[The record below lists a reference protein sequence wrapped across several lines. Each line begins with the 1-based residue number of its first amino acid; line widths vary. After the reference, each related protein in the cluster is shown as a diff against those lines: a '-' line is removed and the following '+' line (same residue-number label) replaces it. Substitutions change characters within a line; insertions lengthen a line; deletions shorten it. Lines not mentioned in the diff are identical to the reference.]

1 MVYIFKNVFKK
12 KQNGKGETT
21 NDKRHKILVL
31 VFQRFIT
38 MSIEEARSF
47 VDQFNDDYALKHEAF
62 ENQFWGT
69 KMALSDPCY
78 SSEELTRTKKEMED
92 LLANPDILK
101 KAKYYYNTL
110 KTLLKDD
117 EQVDLMKV
125 LQIIIRTCQCNEFPG
140 DSKSVREETNRI
152 EGTLE
157 AARNRMILGCTD
169 ENGDFQSF
177 SSVGLRT
184 IMRSADKEAIR
195 KSAYEGLRSIGK
207 FICENGFLEIVKL
220 RNKLAKTLGFED
232 YYDYTVQNAEGFS
245 KKKLF
250 EILDGLEQ
258 GTRALM
264 LKARV
269 ELEKRHGKEALEPWN
284 TGFMSAG
291 SVIKKMDPYFPFSKS
306 VERYIRSYAA
316 LGIGYCG
323 STMTLDLLDRKDKYS
338 NGFCHWPRPAWVK
351 PDGTWVPSK
360 TNFTSLAD
368 PSAVGSGLTALQTLM
383 HEAGHA
389 AHFANIKQPSPLF
402 SQERAPTSVAYAENQ
417 SMFLDSLVDDAAWRA
432 KYARDLDGKPIPFSV
447 IEEEI
452 RATHPFK
459 VQHLRAMLAVSY
471 FEKALYELPDDDLTS
486 DNVQALADRIENEI
500 QGGLSSRPLLSVPHL
515 VSDEASC
522 YYQGYTLA
530 EMSVH
535 QTREYFKEKYGFIVD
550 NKEVGPTLSS
560 SYWQCG
566 NSENFLDIVKKLT
579 GKDLTGSAWINALQ
593 IDIETLISN
602 EKKDYEDMI
611 ERCANETVN
620 EDDIDLAMNVRFVDG
635 DTLIADSAA
644 TSLLGA
650 CSEFENFVL
659 TRVAKTH

>member
-1 MVYIFKNVFKK
+1 M
-12 KQNGKGETT
+12 
-21 NDKRHKILVL
+21 LV
-31 VFQRFIT
+31 
-38 MSIEEARSF
+38 EEAQVF
-47 VDQFNDDYALKHEAF
+47 VNQFNHDYALKHEAF

-78 SSEELTRTKKEMED
+78 SPDELTRTKKELED
-92 LLANPDILK
+92 LLADPEILK
-101 KAKYYYNTL
+101 KAKYYRDALDTVL
-110 KTLLKDD
+110 KGDTYK
-117 EQVDLMKV
+117 DLMKV

-140 DSKSVREETNRI
+140 ESKSVREETNKI

-157 AARNRMILGCTD
+157 AARNRMVLGFTD
-169 ENGDFQSF
+169 ENGDFQSS
-177 SSVGLRT
+177 SSVGLREL
-184 IMRSADKEAIR
+184 MRTADKEAIR
-195 KSAYEGLRSIGK
+195 KSAYEGLRSIGS
-207 FICENGFLEIVKL
+207 FVCENGFLEIVKL
-220 RNKLAKTLGFED
+220 RNKLAKMLGFED

-250 EILDGLEQ
+250 EILDDLEQ
-258 GTRALM
+258 GTRPLM
-264 LKARV
+264 LKARA
-269 ELEKRHGKEALEPWN
+269 EMERRHGKEALEPWN
-284 TGFMSAG
+284 TGFMLSG
-291 SVIKKMDPYFPFSKS
+291 NVIKKMDPYFPFCKS

-323 STMTLDLLDRKDKYS
+323 STITLDLLDRKNKYS

-351 PDGTWVPSK
+351 DGTFIPSK
-360 TNFTSLAD
+360 ANFTSLAD
-368 PSAVGSGLTALQTLM
+368 PSGVGSGLTALQTLM

-432 KYARDLDGKPIPFSV
+432 KYARDLEGKPIPFSV

-452 RATHPFK
+452 HATHPFK
-459 VQHLRAMLAVSY
+459 VQQLRGMLAVSY
-471 FEKALYELPDDDLTS
+471 FEKALYELPDEHLTS
-486 DNVQALADRIENEI
+486 ENVQALADQIEKNI

-550 NKEVGPTLSS
+550 NKEVGPTLAS
-560 SYWQCG
+560 SYWECG

-579 GKDLTGSAWINALQ
+579 GKELSGSAWINALE
-593 IDIETLISN
+593 IDTETLISN
-602 EKKDYEDMI
+602 ERKEYEEMI
-611 ERCANETVN
+611 QRCANETAN
-620 EDDIDLAMNVRFVDG
+620 NDEIDLAMNVRFVDG
-635 DTLIADSAA
+635 DTLIADSTS
-644 TSLLGA
+644 TSLLEA
-650 CSEFENFVL
+650 CNKFEKFVL
-659 TRVAKTH
+659 ARVAKGH